1 VRRGTGESYRE
12 FLTHLA
18 KASGIEPLTLSDL
31 KRIDKESYNRKLCL
45 GKEGKVRK
53 GFWPG
58 QLRPKWTLS
67 WPHMRSY
74 GMSMAAG

>member
-1 VRRGTGESYRE
+1 MSDGRVVELPGPASEARDSLTEVLRE
-12 FLTHLA
+12 GAQGL
-18 KASGIEPLTLSDL
+18 
-31 KRIDKESYNRKLCL
+31 
-45 GKEGKVRK
+45 
-53 GFWPG
+53 WPG